1 MLGEWLKKNCLA
13 NNIWWALNPGSGD
26 TGTSH
31 LRPERHIDSP
41 MDHT

>member
-26 TGTSH
+26 TGTLIQPIHKS
-31 LRPERHIDSP
+31 L
-41 MDHT
+41 